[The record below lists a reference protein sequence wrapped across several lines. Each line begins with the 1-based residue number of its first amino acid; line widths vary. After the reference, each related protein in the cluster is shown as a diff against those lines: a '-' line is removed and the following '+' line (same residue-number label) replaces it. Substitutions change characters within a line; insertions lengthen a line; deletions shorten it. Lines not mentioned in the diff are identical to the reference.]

1 MGVQDDNDIGRGP
14 LGALL
19 PRRDK
24 AAALR
29 EAHHLR
35 DRHVL
40 RKPRFQRFL
49 QKRCGERGRPIG
61 GVKGAEGGGDLQ
73 GFRDLL
79 WEGRGRES
87 VAFCTFTT
95 AAFSKL
101 CISAITPLFFC
112 FFFSVANICLSI
124 KTKVRKSIY
133 IRNKE

>member
-40 RKPRFQRFL
+40 RKPRFQRLL

-61 GVKGAEGGGDLQ
+61 GAKGAEGGG
-73 GFRDLL
+73 GFTEISRLIV
-79 WEGRGRES
+79 GRERQGERS
-87 VAFCTFTT
+87 FLYLHDGGFQ
-95 AAFSKL
+95 
-101 CISAITPLFFC
+101 
-112 FFFSVANICLSI
+112 
-124 KTKVRKSIY
+124 
-133 IRNKE
+133 